1 MHRFVEYSYLVDRV
15 DRWSMQDLE
24 DLLVEIERDTLLD
37 DTQRQELL
45 RRMYAVLWRRAQREL
60 QQPNGKL
67 STIPGLN

>member
-1 MHRFVEYSYLVDRV
+1 MHRFVEYSYLVGRV

-60 QQPNGKL
+60 QHPNGKPA
-67 STIPGLN
+67 TIAGLN